1 MINTIIFD
9 IGNVLADF
17 TWREHFEKQGYTGE
31 LFERIAKAT
40 VLSDA
45 WNEYDRAVLSDEE
58 ILQRFVDNDPEI
70 EEHIRHCFSSK
81 KDMVSRNDYAIPWI
95 KELKERGYR
104 VLYLSNFSKSAELE
118 CAETLDF
125 MPYMDG
131 GILSH
136 RVKVIKPMPEIY
148 KLLIDEYGLNPKE
161 CVFIDDTEK
170 NLTGASGFGIHTI
183 LFKNQKQAKEE
194 LEKILS
200 EC

>member
-17 TWREHFEKQGYTGE
+17 TWREQFERLGYSGT
-31 LFERIAKAT
+31 LFERIAKAS
-40 VLSDA
+40 VMSEA
-45 WNEYDRAVLSDEE
+45 WNEFDMGNLSDEE
-58 ILQRFVDNDPEI
+58 IIQRFVDNDPEI
-70 EEHIRHCFSSK
+70 EADIRRCFASK
-81 KDMVSRNDYAIPWI
+81 KGMVSRNDYAIPWI
-95 KELKERGYR
+95 KELKQRGYK
-104 VLYLSNFSKSAELE
+104 VLYLSNFSRTAELE
-118 CAETLDF
+118 CAEALDF

-136 RVKVIKPMPEIY
+136 RYKLIKPMPEIY
-148 KLLIDEYGLNPKE
+148 NLLIEQYDLNPKE

-183 LFKNQKQAKEE
+183 LFKNLKQAKEE

-200 EC
+200 ER